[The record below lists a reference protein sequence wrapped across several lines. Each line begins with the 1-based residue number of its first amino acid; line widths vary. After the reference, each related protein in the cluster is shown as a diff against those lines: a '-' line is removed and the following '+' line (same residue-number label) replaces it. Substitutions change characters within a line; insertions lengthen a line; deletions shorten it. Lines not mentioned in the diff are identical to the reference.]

1 MILSLHRMDAEIQDF
16 AYGEDDNGRLIGGK
30 LADDVQSI
38 YEKLYE
44 EYKSEYGSTAKLELI
59 QRVMEMSDDSDE
71 IVQSKDFKK
80 ITKSEIFDIVS
91 ALAFCF
97 GIIHAWQMT
106 HPGESFR

>member
-1 MILSLHRMDAEIQDF
+1 ME
-16 AYGEDDNGRLIGGK
+16 
-30 LADDVQSI
+30 DDVQSI
-38 YEKLYE
+38 YGKLYE

-97 GIIHAWQMT
+97 GIIHAWQMM